1 MAFTQQP
8 GRNGWYE
15 DQLLTRAAPTTST
28 ADGVPLEGLEGL
40 TLVVQAD
47 SGATLSGGG
56 TLDAYLYDGYLALW
70 FRCPEL
76 DVTSISSAVRQAS
89 YNFIVAASKPS
100 ERVMWKCTSVTTS
113 AGTTA
118 RVYILGGT
126 AKGA

>member
-28 ADGVPLEGLEGL
+28 ADGVPLDTLDAL
-40 TLVVQAD
+40 TLIVQAD

-56 TLDAYLYDGYLALW
+56 TLDAYVYDSYPAIW
-70 FRCPEL
+70 VRCPEL

-89 YNFIVAASKPS
+89 YNFLVAGSKPGS
-100 ERVMWKCTSVTTS
+100 RVMWKCTSVTAS

-118 RVYILGGT
+118 RVYILGGRE
-126 AKGA
+126 KGL